1 MSKKLTLNL
10 KRLRESILQ
19 SKIIHHFELLG
30 WYVVKIIQCNKNGMP
45 DLMLLRD
52 GKTFFI
58 ECKAEKGRLSELQ
71 KYRHEQLQELGFEV
85 RTIYKMQEIK

>member
-1 MSKKLTLNL
+1 MLKRLTQNL
-10 KRLRESILQ
+10 KNLRESILQ
-19 SKIIHHFELLG
+19 SKVIRHFELLG

-58 ECKAEKGRLSELQ
+58 ECKAEKGRLTQLQ

-85 RTIYKMQEIK
+85 RTIYKMQEL

>member
-1 MSKKLTLNL
+1 M
-10 KRLRESILQ
+10 RESILQ
-19 SKIIHHFELLG
+19 GKILKHFELLG

-45 DLMLLRD
+45 DLMLLKG

-71 KYRHEQLQELGFEV
+71 KYRHEQLEEEGFRV
-85 RTIYKMQEIK
+85 YTIYKMDEIKNIL

>member
-1 MSKKLTLNL
+1 M
-10 KRLRESILQ
+10 LR
-19 SKIIHHFELLG
+19 HFELLG

-45 DLMLLRD
+45 DLMLLKS

-71 KYRHEQLQELGFEV
+71 KYRHEQLREEGFEV
-85 RTIYKMQEIK
+85 YTIYKMDEIPKLTKHD

>member
-1 MSKKLTLNL
+1 
-10 KRLRESILQ
+10 
-19 SKIIHHFELLG
+19 
-30 WYVVKIIQCNKNGMP
+30 MP

-71 KYRHEQLQELGFEV
+71 KYRHEQLEELGFEV
-85 RTIYKMQEIK
+85 RTIYKMQEL